1 MGTSQSRNRLIGG
14 TDLNYA
20 VWAARLA
27 SADDVDIV
35 RRLLA
40 APGID
45 INAKDKDG
53 NTALIVAVKREH
65 TAIVDLLLA
74 APGIDIN
81 AKDRLGDTALIVAV
95 KRGTRSRAPTAIVDL
110 LLAAP
115 GIDIDVNAEGSQPVD
130 WTALTWAASEGHA
143 DIVRRLLAAG
153 ADVDAKT
160 NNGATALMWAA
171 SEGHAAMVRQ
181 LLAAGADVDAKDN
194 YGTTALEIAEA
205 LHEEDGWEEH
215 FDVVRAINSFLTEQ
229 VRTLWIYRH
238 RSRQRDRLG
247 LSELD
252 RGRPFM
258 DQLVYYTQGFL

>member
-20 VWAARLA
+20 IGAARLA

-53 NTALIVAVKREH
+53 NTALIVAVKRVH
-65 TAIVDLLLA
+65 
-74 APGIDIN
+74 
-81 AKDRLGDTALIVAV
+81 
-95 KRGTRSRAPTAIVDL
+95 TAIVDL

-130 WTALTWAASEGHA
+130 WTALTWAASEGNTA
-143 DIVRRLLAAG
+143 VVDLLLAAG

-160 NNGATALMWAA
+160 NNGATALIWAA
-171 SEGHAAMVRQ
+171 VGGHAAMVRQ
-181 LLAAGADVDAKDN
+181 LLAAGADVDAKTNNGD
-194 YGTTALEIAEA
+194 TALMLAEV

-215 FDVVRAINSFLTEQ
+215 FDVVRAIERFLTEQ
-229 VRTLWIYRH
+229 AMNRWIPRH

-247 LSELD
+247 LSELY

-258 DQLVYYTQGFL
+258 DRLVYYTQGFL